1 MYRALSALPTDARG
15 ALRALWEE
23 NALTDDNKASQEEND
38 FGEIEHLLG
47 AEVKP
52 PRGGR
57 ACTAPTT
64 MPGLTVVDHPVED
77 AVGRKA
83 VALDMGRCRRGC
95 GAVPLPAVRRRGAG
109 PLSVGRRAG
118 QGALFRLCAGRVPG
132 CLSLRGLPGS

>member
-52 PRGGR
+52 PRGGGPVPRRPPCR
-57 ACTAPTT
+57 A
-64 MPGLTVVDHPVED
+64 
-77 AVGRKA
+77 
-83 VALDMGRCRRGC
+83 
-95 GAVPLPAVRRRGAG
+95 
-109 PLSVGRRAG
+109 
-118 QGALFRLCAGRVPG
+118 
-132 CLSLRGLPGS
+132 